1 MTVSRR
7 YKMEKVV
14 LLFQDFGFINS
25 KGCWW
30 GYRQ

>member
-25 KGCWW
+25 KGCW
-30 GYRQ
+30 